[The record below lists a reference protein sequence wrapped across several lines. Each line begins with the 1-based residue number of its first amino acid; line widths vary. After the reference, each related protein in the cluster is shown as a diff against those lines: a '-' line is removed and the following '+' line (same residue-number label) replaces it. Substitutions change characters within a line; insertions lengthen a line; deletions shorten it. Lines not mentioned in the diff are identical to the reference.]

1 MIKSNSIVI
10 IPCKMDSERLKN
22 KNLSLIGDKTL
33 LEYSILYA
41 KESKYVKHIML
52 DHFEQN

>member
-52 DHFEQN
+52 GHFEQN